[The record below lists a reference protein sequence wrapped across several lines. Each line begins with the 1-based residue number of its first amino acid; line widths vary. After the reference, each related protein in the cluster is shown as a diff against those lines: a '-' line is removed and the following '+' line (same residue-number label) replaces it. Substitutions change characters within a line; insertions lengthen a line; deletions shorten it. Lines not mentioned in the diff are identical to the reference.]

1 MCAWSGAHGQQGAL
15 MPLHKY
21 FRDVAD
27 FFGLC
32 PTQITSKGIKYLS
45 ALFVLYASQG
55 WDAPSPHEVAR
66 FFDLKSTPKQGRSGY
81 FYFFQPGFK
90 WLSGTDDKAISKI
103 GRFVD
108 EYFMVKDP
116 SITRTRFQQIPTYHC
131 PPLTLALRDRAQK
144 LALLPEED
152 RNIIQLTSDDNL
164 VKYGLYPE
172 DFSPKSMAGKKGK
185 SDAGRP
191 ERTHSKNELN

>member
-32 PTQITSKGIKYLS
+32 PTQITPKGIKYLS

-55 WDAPSPHEVAR
+55 WDAPSPHEVAW

-90 WLSGTDDKAISKI
+90 WLSGTDDKAINKI